1 MGAIKE
7 ASVAEDLAKVK
18 KEAKGA
24 KVIKARKVKE
34 ARRACAPT
42 NQ

>member
-7 ASVAEDLAKVK
+7 ASVAVGSAKAKNEVN
-18 KEAKGA
+18 EAKA
-24 KVIKARKVKE
+24 IKARKVKE
-34 ARRACAPT
+34 AKRAYVPT